1 MKLPSFAFI
10 KEVGPRDGLQNEKK
24 IVGTKDKVKWIE
36 LLTEAGLSYI
46 EVSSFVHPKWV
57 PALADAKDV
66 FTMLERN
73 PHITYAALVPNQQGL
88 ERALLHNVDEVN
100 VFLSAS
106 ETHNKK
112 NINKSMQEALA
123 VIEDVA
129 KQAQFAGKKVRGYVS
144 TVFGCPYEGEVDI
157 DVIDELCNQLFS
169 YGIYEVSLGDTI
181 GVGNPAQVE
190 RVLEHLLAKYDSTKF
205 AMHFHNTYGMALANV
220 VKSLECGITVF
231 DSSCGGLGGCP
242 YAPGAS
248 GNIATNDLVH
258 MLHKM
263 GVQTNVN
270 EEKLL
275 QASKFIQNKLD
286 MPLPSNVYRA
296 LEHKLVSR

>member
-1 MKLPSFAFI
+1 MKLPTFAVI

-24 IVGTKDKVKWIE
+24 IVGTKDKVKWIQ
-36 LLTEAGLSYI
+36 LLSEAGLSYI

-57 PALADAKDV
+57 PALADAGDV
-66 FTMLERN
+66 FAELKWN
-73 PHITYAALVPNQQGL
+73 SDVTYAALVPNQNGL
-88 ERALLHNVDEVN
+88 ERALLQNVDEVN

-106 ETHNKK
+106 ESHNKS
-112 NINKSMQEALA
+112 NINKSIKEALS
-123 VIEDVA
+123 VVQDIT
-129 KQAQFAGKKVRGYVS
+129 KQAQFAGKRVRGYVS
-144 TVFGCPYEGEVDI
+144 TVFGCPYEGDVSI
-157 DVIDELCNQLFS
+157 DAVDELCNQLFS

-181 GVGNPAQVE
+181 GVANPLQVE
-190 RVLEHLLAKYDSTKF
+190 RVLEQLLKKYDSSQF

-220 VKSLECGITVF
+220 VQSLEYGVTTF

-248 GNIATNDLVH
+248 GNVATDDLVH

-263 GVQTNVN
+263 GVQTNIN

-275 QASKFIQNKLD
+275 KASQFIQSKLNIQ
-286 MPLPSNVYRA
+286 LPSHVYKA
-296 LEHKLVSR
+296 LQHKTISR

>member
-129 KQAQFAGKKVRGYVS
+129 KQAHFAGKKVRGYVS

-181 GVGNPAQVE
+181 GVGNPVQVE

-248 GNIATNDLVH
+248 GNVATNDLVH

>member
-1 MKLPSFAFI
+1 MKLPTFAVI

-24 IVGTKDKVKWIE
+24 IVGTKDKVKWIQ
-36 LLTEAGLSYI
+36 LLSEAGLSYI

-57 PALADAKDV
+57 PALADASDV
-66 FTMLERN
+66 FTELKRN
-73 PHITYAALVPNQQGL
+73 SDITYAALVPNQNGL
-88 ERALLHNVDEVN
+88 ERALLQNVDEVN

-106 ETHNKK
+106 ESHNKS
-112 NINKSMQEALA
+112 NINKSIKEALS
-123 VIEDVA
+123 VIQDIT
-129 KQAQFAGKKVRGYVS
+129 KQAEFAGKRVRGYVS
-144 TVFGCPYEGEVDI
+144 TVFGCPYEGDVSI
-157 DVIDELCNQLFS
+157 DAVDELCNQLFS

-181 GVGNPAQVE
+181 GVANPLQVE
-190 RVLEHLLAKYDSTKF
+190 RVLEHLLKKYDSSQF

-220 VKSLECGITVF
+220 VQSLEYDVTTF

-248 GNIATNDLVH
+248 GNVATDDLVH

-263 GVQTNVN
+263 GVQTNIN

-275 QASKFIQNKLD
+275 KASQFIQSKLNIQ
-286 MPLPSNVYRA
+286 LPSHVYKA
-296 LEHKLVSR
+296 LQHKTISR

>member
-1 MKLPSFAFI
+1 MKLPTFAVI

-24 IVGTKDKVKWIE
+24 IVGTEDKVKWIQ
-36 LLTEAGLSYI
+36 LLSEAGLSYI

-57 PALADAKDV
+57 PALADASDV
-66 FTMLERN
+66 FTELKRKTDV
-73 PHITYAALVPNQQGL
+73 TYAALVPNQNGL
-88 ERALLHNVDEVN
+88 ERALLQNVDEVN

-106 ETHNKK
+106 ESHNKS
-112 NINKSMQEALA
+112 NINKSIKEALS
-123 VIEDVA
+123 VVQDIS
-129 KQAQFAGKKVRGYVS
+129 KQAEFAGKRVRGYVS
-144 TVFGCPYEGEVDI
+144 TVFGCPYEGDVSI
-157 DVIDELCNQLFS
+157 DAVDELCNQLFS

-181 GVGNPAQVE
+181 GVANPLQVE
-190 RVLEHLLAKYDSTKF
+190 RVLEHLLKKYDSSKF

-220 VKSLECGITVF
+220 VQSLEYGVTKF

-248 GNIATNDLVH
+248 GNVATDDLVH

-263 GVQTNVN
+263 GVQTNIN

-275 QASKFIQNKLD
+275 KASQFIQSKLD
-286 MPLPSNVYRA
+286 IQLPSHVYKA
-296 LEHKLVSR
+296 LQHKTISR

>member
-1 MKLPSFAFI
+1 MKLPTFAVI

-24 IVGTKDKVKWIE
+24 IVSTKDKVKWIQ
-36 LLTEAGLSYI
+36 LLSEAGLSYI

-57 PALADAKDV
+57 PALADAGDV
-66 FTMLERN
+66 FAELKRN
-73 PHITYAALVPNQQGL
+73 SDVTYAALVPNQNGL
-88 ERALLHNVDEVN
+88 ERALLQNVDEVN

-106 ETHNKK
+106 ESHNKS
-112 NINKSMQEALA
+112 NINKSINEALS
-123 VIEDVA
+123 VVQDIT
-129 KQAQFAGKKVRGYVS
+129 KQAQFAGKRVRGYVS
-144 TVFGCPYEGEVDI
+144 TVFGCPYEGDVSI
-157 DVIDELCNQLFS
+157 DAVDELCNQLFS

-181 GVGNPAQVE
+181 GVANPLQVE
-190 RVLEHLLAKYDSTKF
+190 RVLEQLLKKYDSSQF

-220 VKSLECGITVF
+220 VQSLEYGVTTF

-248 GNIATNDLVH
+248 GNVATDDLVH

-263 GVQTNVN
+263 GVQTNIN

-275 QASKFIQNKLD
+275 KASQFIQSKLNIQ
-286 MPLPSNVYRA
+286 LPSHVYKA
-296 LEHKLVSR
+296 LQHKTISR

>member
-1 MKLPSFAFI
+1 MKLPTFAVI

-24 IVGTKDKVKWIE
+24 IVGTKDKIQWIQ
-36 LLTEAGLSYI
+36 LLSEAGLSYI

-57 PALADAKDV
+57 PALADASDV
-66 FTMLERN
+66 FTELKRKPE
-73 PHITYAALVPNQQGL
+73 ITYAALVPNQNGL
-88 ERALLHNVDEVN
+88 ERALLQDVDEVN

-106 ETHNKK
+106 ASHNKS
-112 NINKSMQEALA
+112 NINKSTTEALA
-123 VIEDVA
+123 VIQDIT
-129 KQAQFAGKKVRGYVS
+129 KQAQFAGKRVRGYVS
-144 TVFGCPYEGEVDI
+144 TVFGCPYEGDVSI
-157 DVIDELCNQLFS
+157 DAVDELCNQLFS

-181 GVGNPAQVE
+181 GVANPLQVE
-190 RVLEHLLAKYDSTKF
+190 RVLERLLKKYDSTQF

-220 VKSLECGITVF
+220 VQSLEYGVTTF

-248 GNIATNDLVH
+248 GNVATDDLVY
-258 MLHKM
+258 MLHKL

-275 QASKFIQNKLD
+275 KASQFIQSKLNIQ
-286 MPLPSNVYRA
+286 LPSHVYRA
-296 LEHKLVSR
+296 LQHKTISR